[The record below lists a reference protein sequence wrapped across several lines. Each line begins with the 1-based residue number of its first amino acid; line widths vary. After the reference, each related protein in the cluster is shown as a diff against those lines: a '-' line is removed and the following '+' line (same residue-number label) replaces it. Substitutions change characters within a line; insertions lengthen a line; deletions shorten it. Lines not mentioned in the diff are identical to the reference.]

1 MFIHIPREVVVKKNL
16 STSDR
21 IIRVLLAVILG
32 ALYLTGQVSGTLGII
47 LALAAV
53 VVLLTSVFT
62 FCPIYALLNISSM
75 KKAS

>member
-1 MFIHIPREVVVKKNL
+1 MFVHISREDVMKKNL

-32 ALYLTGQVSGTLGII
+32 ALYLTGLVSGTLGII
-47 LALAAV
+47 LGLAAV

-62 FCPIYALLNISSM
+62 FCPIYAVLNISTM

>member
-1 MFIHIPREVVVKKNL
+1 MFIHIPREVVMKKNL

-47 LALAAV
+47 LGLAAV

-62 FCPIYALLNISSM
+62 FCPIYALFNISTM